1 MMPESMNQGRTSDK
15 ALLWMIRAGLALILL
30 TPFIVTPQTIFPF
43 VVGKALYS
51 RALIEI
57 VFVAWVLLA
66 LSQPA
71 YRPPRSRLL
80 ILLGAALGIAVL
92 SACLGVG
99 VQRSFWSNYER
110 MQGVVD
116 QAHWFVLAV
125 VLASV
130 VRTGRDWRALL
141 ILNLAAGTVM
151 ALLTIFQYHTQLQ
164 AYGADVPRATSTLG
178 NPIFLAAYLLVNVM
192 IALGFLARS
201 FIPAGPGT
209 VARPAAAR
217 GSGRPRRG
225 KKRSSPGGRRW
236 QRRLAAPRETPRRSV
251 EAAASDTAREVG
263 RDSSPARWLG
273 RGLWMAVALIGV
285 WGFTLTASRG
295 PFLGLVAGLGFLAV
309 VYSFLGRA
317 RTARLVAIGSAG
329 LAGIAVIFLF
339 VSFLSPAASSL
350 FDGSISNPLVERLT
364 DFDSTRSSLRD
375 RLGAWQ
381 TAARGFL
388 EHPVL
393 GWGPENYIAVLG
405 QHGAEL
411 AADNWVNDHT
421 HSKLFEELAT
431 KGLFGLLSYLAVWAF
446 AFHVLVRSARNE
458 GSRERAPVLFAGAA
472 LMGIF
477 VQSQTSPEVAVG
489 SLQSTLLL
497 ALAARLESAG
507 EERAPAARQGDGLR
521 SWVFALAGTMSRF
534 TERRGIRTLLIA
546 GTAALAG
553 AGLSVNYATWSA
565 ASAVNRALAGAYDQT
580 IPAGRVILDFERAI
594 SHFEPLANYPRRFF
608 FQFVRKRWS
617 YLRER
622 RPGEAGRI
630 LSMVNAE
637 AAAAV
642 ASEPENWQLFAPL
655 VRLYALVGF
664 TEPEYRDVAERYLD
678 RARELAPYREEVL
691 AMTFGL
697 HVYVDRGRLVYV
709 KRPCTPADMRTR
721 AKFFLHIVP
730 ARRDDLPDN
739 RRQDGFDNLGTSIPS
754 LSAGGWA
761 GSVMRDGE
769 CRITVPLPGYAITR
783 IITGQFR
790 TGGPGA
796 IGEALWREEVHLR

>member
-1 MMPESMNQGRTSDK
+1 MSQGRTSDK
-15 ALLWMIRAGLALILL
+15 ALLWMIRAGLVLILL
-30 TPFIVTPQTIFPF
+30 TPFIVTPQTVFPF

-66 LSQPA
+66 LFQPA

-80 ILLGAALGIAVL
+80 VLLGAALGVAVL
-92 SACLGVG
+92 SACLGVS
-99 VQRSFWSNYER
+99 VQRSFWSSYER

-130 VRTGRDWRALL
+130 VRTDRDWRALL
-141 ILNLAAGTVM
+141 ILNLAAGTM
-151 ALLTIFQYHTQLQ
+151 TALLTVVQYHAQLQ
-164 AYGADVPRATSTLG
+164 AYGADAPRAMSTFG
-178 NPIFLAAYLLVNVM
+178 NSIFLAAYLQVNVT

-209 VARPAAAR
+209 MAPPAVAHGGR
-217 GSGRPRRG
+217 RPRRG
-225 KKRSSPGGRRW
+225 KKRSSPESRRR

-251 EAAASDTAREVG
+251 EAAAFDTAREAG
-263 RDSSPARWLG
+263 RGSSPVRWLG
-273 RGLWMAVALIGV
+273 RGSWTAAALIGV
-285 WGFTLTASRG
+285 WAFTLTASRG

-317 RTARLVAIGSAG
+317 RTARLVAIGSAS

-350 FDGSISNPLVERLT
+350 LDGSISNPLVERLA
-364 DFDSTRSSLRD
+364 DFDSIRLSLRN
-375 RLGAWQ
+375 RLWAWQ

-405 QHGAEL
+405 RHGAEL
-411 AADNWVNDHT
+411 AAEEPAHDHA

-446 AFHVLVRSARNE
+446 AFHVLVRSARNM
-458 GSRERAPVLFAGAA
+458 GSRDRAPVLFAGAA
-472 LMGIF
+472 LMGVF
-477 VQSQTSPEVAVG
+477 VQSQTSPEAAVG

-507 EERAPAARQGDGLR
+507 EERAPATRQGDGLR
-521 SWVFALAGTMSRF
+521 SRVFALAGEMSRF

-553 AGLSVNYATWSA
+553 AGLSVGYATWSA
-565 ASAVNRALAGAYDQT
+565 ASAVNRAIAGTDDPA
-580 IPAGRVILDFERAI
+580 IPAGRVRLDFERGI
-594 SHFEPLANYPRRFF
+594 SHFEPLANLPRRVF
-608 FQFVRKRWS
+608 FQFVKKRWR

-622 RPGEAGRI
+622 RPGEAGRM
-630 LSMVNAE
+630 LAMVNAE

-642 ASEPENWQLFAPL
+642 ASEPENWQLFVAL
-655 VRLYALVGF
+655 ARLYSSVGF
-664 TEPEYRDVAERYLD
+664 TDPEYRDVAERYLD
-678 RARELAPYREEVL
+678 RARELVPYREEALV
-691 AMTFGL
+691 ATFNL
-697 HVYVDRGRLVYV
+697 DVYVDRGEIIYV
-709 KRPCTPADMRTR
+709 KRPCTPADMR
-721 AKFFLHIVP
+721 AEGKFFLHVYP
-730 ARRDDLPDN
+730 ARHDDLPDN
-739 RRQDGFDNLGTSIPS
+739 RRQYGFDNLDFSVQTP
-754 LSAGGWA
+754 ADGGA
-761 GSVMRDGE
+761 SGGSPMRDGE
-769 CRITVPLPGYAITR
+769 CRNTADLPGYAITR
-783 IITGQFR
+783 IVTGQFFIV
-790 TGGPGA
+790 GP
-796 IGEALWREEVHLR
+796 ETTEVLWQEEVPLR